1 MAVAARGGA
10 QTVDE
15 QAEFKKGRYAYIAK
29 SYDDADALFRKMLD
43 PQSGTL
49 HDKVLVNEAHMF
61 WGATL
66 IIKGKKDEAIQQFDA
81 LLKVDPKYEPDPTV
95 FPLEV
100 AKVFFDT
107 KALYEKR
114 AAALAEE
121 EARREKERKEQQE
134 GARRAQIERLRE
146 LEILVGEE
154 YVTDHHS
161 RWKALVPGGIGQFQ
175 NGKNGLGVFF
185 LSTEALFLAGGIVT
199 VPFYLANLADAS
211 STLNQGPQYRP
222 VAQAY
227 LDRANDARYTNLA
240 FYGALAL
247 TAIAGVI
254 EAEVNYVPDV
264 TGVKPRKLPDLPG
277 VSPDAKPPPS
287 PGVSF
292 TFGAAPL
299 FGEGKAGVSGAVV
312 GLGGR
317 F

>member
-1 MAVAARGGA
+1 MAVAARAGA

-43 PQSGTL
+43 PQTGTL
-49 HDKVLVNEAHMF
+49 HDKVLVDEARMF

-66 IIKGKKDEAIQQFDA
+66 IVKGKKEEAIAQFDA

-114 AAALAEE
+114 AAAIAEA
-121 EARREKERKEQQE
+121 EARHEKERKEQQE
-134 GARRAQIERLRE
+134 AARKAQIERLKQ

-161 RWKALVPGGIGQFQ
+161 RWKALLPGGAGQFQ
-175 NGKNGLGVFF
+175 NGKTGLGVFF
-185 LSTEALFLAGGIVT
+185 LSTEALFLAGGIVA
-199 VPFYLANLADAS
+199 VPVYLVDLANAS
-211 STLNQGPQYRP
+211 STESRGSQYTP
-222 VAQAY
+222 VAQVY

-240 FYGALAL
+240 FYGALAV
-247 TAIAGVI
+247 TTVAGII
-254 EAEVNYVPDV
+254 EAEVDYVPDI
-264 TGVKPRKLPDLPG
+264 TGAKPRKLPDLPG
-277 VSPDAKPPPS
+277 VSPDAKPPA

-299 FGEGKAGVSGAVV
+299 FGEGKAGVSGAMV
-312 GLGGR
+312 GVGGL